1 MLRKPA
7 RRIPLGRR
15 VLFSAAISL
24 GAWLGLE
31 GIVTV
36 LYSAELSAWESPP
49 PSPRKGVSVMQ
60 GHPYLIYEYLPGTH
74 RDGGVTLTINSL
86 GLRGPELEI
95 PKPAGM
101 RRLITTGDSSV
112 FGFGVEDD
120 EVFSSVAADMLGDQ
134 VEAVVGATPGYSTYQ
149 SLNLLR
155 LRGLST
161 EPDLFVIGNLW
172 SDNNFDAF
180 VDKETIATLTGYEQS
195 ASGALQRALTSS
207 AIFRVAD
214 WKLRVRPQIEKVRVV
229 DWQQSSED
237 RGQIGLRRVSIN
249 DYAENLDHLVDIAKS
264 TDADVVFLLL
274 SNNEDLGPGGEDA
287 RAMKAW
293 TPYRE
298 VMRETA
304 QRHGAPVIDVPEL
317 FRASGLS
324 KEDLFLDKMHPTT
337 KGHRII
343 GEALGKLLEEKGW
356 ATGGTLW
363 GRGTGEARPNYED
376 PFLKKQDS
384 SGSSAGAPVQGDA
397 PPSEYRVEGTITM
410 DDFPPGGVIHL
421 DVVLPGANN
430 STVLR
435 SIQVQGPGDFVLP
448 VNQARTVVVRAYV
461 DPEGDGPDADD
472 ARYAFEDEP
481 LDLSGGAVTG
491 VVIDLDAGKLKQ

>member
-1 MLRKPA
+1 MPRKPA
-7 RRIPLGRR
+7 RRIPIGRR
-15 VLFSAAISL
+15 ILFSAAVSL
-24 GAWLGLE
+24 GAWLGIE
-31 GIVTV
+31 GVVTV
-36 LYSAELSAWESPP
+36 LYAAELSAWESPP

-74 RDGGVTLTINSL
+74 RDGGVTVHINSL
-86 GLRGPELEI
+86 GLRGAELEI

-101 RRLITTGDSSV
+101 RRFITTGDSSV

-120 EVFSSVAADMLGDQ
+120 EVFSSVAADMLGDG
-134 VEAVVGATPGYSTYQ
+134 VEPVVGATPGYSTYQ
-149 SLNLLR
+149 SINLLR

-180 VDKETIATLTGYEQS
+180 VDKDTIATLTGFEQS
-195 ASGALQRALTSS
+195 ASGAVKRALSTS

-249 DYAENLDHLVDIAKS
+249 DYAENLDHIVDIAKS
-264 TDADVVFLLL
+264 RDADVVFLLL
-274 SNNEDLGPGGEDA
+274 SNNEDIGPGGEDA

-304 QRHGAPVIDVPEL
+304 ERHGAPVIDVPEL

-324 KEDLFLDKMHPTT
+324 KEDLFLDKMHPTKT
-337 KGHRII
+337 GHRMI
-343 GEALGKLLEEKGW
+343 GEALGQLLADKGW
-356 ATGGTLW
+356 DQGNTLW
-363 GRGTGEARPNYED
+363 ERGTGASRPTYED
-376 PFLKKQDS
+376 PFLKGQDDGG
-384 SGSSAGAPVQGDA
+384 GSTVSAPGDA
-397 PPSEYRVEGTITM
+397 PPSEYRIEGTIVM
-410 DDFPPGGVIHL
+410 ADFPPGGMIHL

-435 SIQVQGPGDFVLP
+435 SIQVHGPGPFVLP
-448 VNQARTVVVRAYV
+448 VNQAREVVVRAYV

-472 ARYAFEDEP
+472 ARYAFEDAP
-481 LDLSGGAVTG
+481 LDLTGGAASG
-491 VVIDLDAGKLKQ
+491 VVIDLDAGKLVP